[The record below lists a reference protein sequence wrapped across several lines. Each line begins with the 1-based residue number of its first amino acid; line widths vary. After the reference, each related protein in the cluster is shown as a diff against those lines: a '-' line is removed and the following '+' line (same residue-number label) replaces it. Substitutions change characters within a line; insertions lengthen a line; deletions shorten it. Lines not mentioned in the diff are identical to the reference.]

1 MARRTPPIEDYLAI
15 VQLKHEYCYRIDDRD
30 YDAWVDLF
38 TEDGTF
44 GIEGVETFEGRE
56 EVRRFAHDV
65 FEDEYA
71 YTAHIVTNPR
81 IEVDGDE
88 ATGRWY
94 LYLPFTG
101 TDGSTGWTQS
111 RYADTYRKVDGEWK
125 VASAIVTR
133 QASERRDHSG
143 VEPTVAP

>member
-1 MARRTPPIEDYLAI
+1 MGLQPSPVEDYLSI
-15 VQLKHEYCYRIDDRD
+15 LQLKYEYCYRIDDQD

-44 GIEGVETFEGRE
+44 GISGVETFEGRE
-56 EVRRFAHDV
+56 EVRRFAEDV
-65 FEDEYA
+65 FDDEYA

-81 IEVDGDE
+81 ITIDDDE
-88 ATGRWY
+88 ASGRWY

-101 TDGSTGWTQS
+101 TDGSVGWMQS
-111 RYADTYRKVDGEWK
+111 RYEDAYRKVDGEWM

-143 VEPTVAP
+143 VAPTP